1 MNVDGGL
8 GVEVSEDA
16 YSHTSV
22 LALSVDQF
30 KPAADQDL
38 CLCSLFKQLHL
49 FQTIRRAAMR
59 GFIELSLSSS
69 QGQLR

>member
-22 LALSVDQF
+22 LAFAVDQF

-38 CLCSLFKQLHL
+38 CLCSLFKQLYL
-49 FQTIRRAAMR
+49 F
-59 GFIELSLSSS
+59 
-69 QGQLR
+69 

>member
-38 CLCSLFKQLHL
+38 YLNNFTCFRLF
-49 FQTIRRAAMR
+49 A
-59 GFIELSLSSS
+59 ELPC
-69 QGQLR
+69 GGI